1 MNYTSLIVATHV
13 ADPSKLHLN
22 HITHLLCLDLRLQEF
37 KVSNNDLSQMS
48 FSLNVVSDDREST
61 ISILDKMVTQIAKS
75 HARFID
81 LTEKEKTVIIANTTL
96 LTFSLP
102 PHTNC

>member
-1 MNYTSLIVATHV
+1 M
-13 ADPSKLHLN
+13 
-22 HITHLLCLDLRLQEF
+22 
-37 KVSNNDLSQMS
+37 
-48 FSLNVVSDDREST
+48 VSDGRESM
-61 ISILDKMVTQIAKS
+61 ISMLDKMVTQIVKS

-81 LTEKEKTVIIANTTL
+81 LIEKEKTVIITNTTL